1 MGMNYFQ
8 ESFFFNNEYVAIRQ
22 KFSSSVTVLICN
34 HSSVMFREN
43 PNKKLSLAER
53 GAIVALTNSG
63 LGVRE
68 IARQLGISPATVGR
82 WQFRFLETG
91 DILRREGSGRPRV
104 TTPLQDLRLLR
115 VVLNKPITTSKEI
128 AGKV

>member
-1 MGMNYFQ
+1 
-8 ESFFFNNEYVAIRQ
+8 
-22 KFSSSVTVLICN
+22 
-34 HSSVMFREN
+34 MFREN

-91 DILRREGSGRPRV
+91 DILRRENRADQEL
-104 TTPLQDLRLLR
+104 PLH
-115 VVLNKPITTSKEI
+115 SKI
-128 AGKV
+128 CDCYVWF

>member
-1 MGMNYFQ
+1 
-8 ESFFFNNEYVAIRQ
+8 
-22 KFSSSVTVLICN
+22 
-34 HSSVMFREN
+34 MFREN

-68 IARQLGISPATVGR
+68 IARQLGISHTTVGR

-104 TTPLQDLRLLR
+104 TTRLQDLRLLR

>member
-1 MGMNYFQ
+1 MKRDGISSKKRIAMGMNYFQ

-34 HSSVMFREN
+34 HSPVMFREN
-43 PNKKLSLAER
+43 PNKKLSFAER

-68 IARQLGISPATVGR
+68 IARQLGISPTTVGR

-104 TTPLQDLRLLR
+104 TTPLQDLRER
-115 VVLNKPITTSKEI
+115 CQRRH
-128 AGKV
+128 

>member
-1 MGMNYFQ
+1 
-8 ESFFFNNEYVAIRQ
+8 
-22 KFSSSVTVLICN
+22 
-34 HSSVMFREN
+34 MFREN
-43 PNKKLSLAER
+43 PNKKLSFAER

-68 IARQLGISPATVGR
+68 IARQLGISPATVGL
-82 WQFRFLETG
+82 WKFRFLETG

>member
-1 MGMNYFQ
+1 
-8 ESFFFNNEYVAIRQ
+8 
-22 KFSSSVTVLICN
+22 
-34 HSSVMFREN
+34 MFREN
-43 PNKKLSLAER
+43 PNKKLSFAER
-53 GAIVALTNSG
+53 GAIVALTNSV

-68 IARQLGISPATVGR
+68 IARQLGISPATVGL

-91 DILRREGSGRPRV
+91 DILRRERSGRPRV